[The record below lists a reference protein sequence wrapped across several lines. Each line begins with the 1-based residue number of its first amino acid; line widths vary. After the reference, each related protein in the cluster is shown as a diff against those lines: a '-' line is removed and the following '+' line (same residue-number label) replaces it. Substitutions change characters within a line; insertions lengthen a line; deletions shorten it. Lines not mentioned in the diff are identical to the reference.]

1 MAKQS
6 HTATEQ
12 RSNVKNPNNPQ
23 YTADRSNRIQQGH
36 PNVPPP
42 ATEAPQVS
50 PPAPKK

>member
-23 YTADRSNRIQQGH
+23 YTADRSNRIEQGH

-42 ATEAPQVS
+42 APQEPQPS
-50 PPAPKK
+50 STAPKK